1 MEPLRGPFRMIGLY
15 DGATFK
21 ECLTGLAWPLAQTRA
36 AETLKGEFL
45 QGQGSA
51 VARYPRRP
59 VRRRARNAAR
69 PAARDRCSMRA
80 RAQARLDAMEN
91 QRIVLA
97 SRPEGWVTPENFDCR
112 RPRCRG
118 RGEGEVLVK
127 NLWLSLDPYMRGRM
141 SDTKSYVKGVGIG
154 EVMVGQTVGEV
165 VESKH
170 PGFKPGDKAL
180 TQLGWQLYG
189 KAKGEE
195 LNRIDASRAPL
206 SYYLGVL
213 GMPGMTAYF
222 GLKEIG
228 QPKPGETLVV
238 SAASG
243 AVGSVVGQLAK
254 LWDCR
259 AVGIAGGRE
268 KCDYVTRKLGF
279 DACVDYKAGRLREDL
294 KEACPKGVDVY
305 FDNVGGEILDLA
317 LARMNLFGRIV
328 VCGTIS
334 DYNATEPYRVRNLR
348 AVLVNRLKVQGM
360 IVFDWKERYG
370 EALKALGGYYA
381 AGKLKTRESVVEGLA
396 NAPQGLISLLK
407 GGNFGKQLVKLA

>member
-1 MEPLRGPFRMIGLY
+1 
-15 DGATFK
+15 
-21 ECLTGLAWPLAQTRA
+21 
-36 AETLKGEFL
+36 
-45 QGQGSA
+45 
-51 VARYPRRP
+51 
-59 VRRRARNAAR
+59 
-69 PAARDRCSMRA
+69 
-80 RAQARLDAMEN
+80 MEN

-97 SRPEGWVTPENFDCR
+97 SRPEGWVTSQNFELQKTEVP
-112 RPRCRG
+112 RP
-118 RGEGEVLVK
+118 GEGEVLVK

-180 TQLGWQLYG
+180 TQLGWQSYG

-195 LNRIDASRAPL
+195 LNKIDPSRAPL
-206 SYYLGVL
+206 SYYLGML

-228 QPKPGETLVV
+228 QPKPGETVLV

-268 KCDYVTRKLGF
+268 KCDYVKNELGF
-279 DACVDYKAGRLREDL
+279 DACLDYKAGNLRDQL
-294 KEACPKGVDVY
+294 KEKIDVY

-317 LARMNLFGRIV
+317 LARMNLFGRVV

>member
-1 MEPLRGPFRMIGLY
+1 M
-15 DGATFK
+15 D
-21 ECLTGLAWPLAQTRA
+21 
-36 AETLKGEFL
+36 
-45 QGQGSA
+45 
-51 VARYPRRP
+51 
-59 VRRRARNAAR
+59 
-69 PAARDRCSMRA
+69 
-80 RAQARLDAMEN
+80 N
-91 QRIVLA
+91 QRVVLA
-97 SRPEGWVTPENFDCR
+97 SRPEGWVREENFRLEKSTVPPLQD
-112 RPRCRG
+112 
-118 RGEGEVLVK
+118 GEVLVK

-141 SDTKSYVKGVGIG
+141 SEAKSYVKGVDLG

-165 VESKH
+165 LESRNEKL
-170 PGFKPGDKAL
+170 KKGDHVL

-189 KAKGEE
+189 TTSEATKVDG
-195 LNRIDASRAPL
+195 SRAPL

-228 QPKPGETLVV
+228 QPKAGETLVV

-254 LWDCR
+254 IAGCR

-268 KCDYVTRKLGF
+268 KCDYVTRELGL
-279 DACVDYKAGRLREDL
+279 DACIDYKAGNVFEGL
-294 KEACPKGVDVY
+294 KKACPQGIDVV
-305 FDNVGGEILDLA
+305 FENVGGEILDTSLR
-317 LARMNLFGRIV
+317 LTNVFARV
-328 VCGTIS
+328 VICGLIAE
-334 DYNATEPYRVRNLR
+334 YNATQPYGYKNMR
-348 AVLVNRLKVQGM
+348 ALLVNRIRMQGM